1 MSPRIRVPSLK
12 NPNILVRLAKTTD
25 EIEAANRLVRT
36 NYVEKG
42 YWEPGE
48 EENKYLRSPK
58 RTVFV
63 MMEGEKVRGTASILR
78 DSEEGLPSD
87 TFDAAA
93 MSDLRRTG
101 DKLAEVT
108 ALAIDKNLADQ
119 KTLVLF
125 LFKYVIQYSFY
136 YTDLDRF
143 VVSCTPRHAAFYES
157 IIRFNRVTQ
166 PARYQYVKVEA
177 QLLTLNLVSA
187 HQLLAEHYEAPENPN
202 NFYRFFMVEEHPNL
216 QFPPR
221 QLMHRPRDVNWVE
234 KAQQLH
240 T

>member
-1 MSPRIRVPSLK
+1 MSARIRVPSLK
-12 NPNILVRLAKTTD
+12 NPNILVRLAKTPD
-25 EIEAANRLVRT
+25 EIQAANRLVRI

-48 EENKYLRSPK
+48 EDNKYLRSPR
-58 RTVFV
+58 RTIFV
-63 MMEGEKVRGTASILR
+63 MLDGDEVVGTASILR
-78 DSEEGLPSD
+78 DSEDGLPSD
-87 TFDAAA
+87 GFDTAA
-93 MSDLRRTG
+93 MEDLRRTG

-108 ALAIDKNLADQ
+108 ALAIDKSLTDQ

-157 IIRFNRVTQ
+157 IIRFKRVNRPT
-166 PARYQYVKVEA
+166 RYDYVKVEA

-216 QFPPR
+216 QFPPP
-221 QLMHRPRDVNWVE
+221 QLMHRPRNVNWV
-234 KAQQLH
+234 ARARQLH

>member
-1 MSPRIRVPSLK
+1 MPHRIRVPSLK
-12 NPNILVRLAKTTD
+12 NPNIQVRLAQTD
-25 EIEAANRLVRT
+25 EEIQAANRLVRT

-42 YWEPGE
+42 YWEPSE
-48 EENKYLRSPK
+48 QDNQYLRSAQ

-63 MMEGEKVRGTASILR
+63 MLDGNDVVGTASILR
-78 DSEEGLPSD
+78 DSAAGLPSD
-87 TFDAAA
+87 RFDAAA
-93 MSDLRRTG
+93 MAALRQTG
-101 DKLAEVT
+101 DKLAEVS
-108 ALAIDKNLADQ
+108 ALAIDKALADQ

-157 IIRFNRVTQ
+157 VIRFNRVTR
-166 PARYQYVKVEA
+166 PMRYEYVKVEA

-202 NFYRFFMVEEHPNL
+202 NFYRFFLVEEHPNL
-216 QFPPR
+216 QFPPP
-221 QLMHRPRDVNWVE
+221 QLMHRPRNVNWVA
-234 KAQQLH
+234 KARQLH